1 MVREVKNIRITY
13 NEQDIKNILENL
25 REIKYGSITLVIQ
38 DSNIIQIETNEK
50 IRMKK

>member
-1 MVREVKNIRITY
+1 MVNEVKRIKIIY
-13 NEQDIKNILENL
+13 NEQDIKNILKNL

-50 IRMKK
+50 IRIKK